1 MVETSLEKIFL
12 HQKAASLRL
21 RKQEIQIRLDYLN
34 SLERIIQNNLEDIAD
49 ALAMDFAKP
58 KPETLLTEIFP
69 VMHEIRLAKKNL
81 KSWTKPKKVKAPIT
95 MLGTKNFVIS
105 EPRGVCLIIG
115 PWNYPFQL
123 CISPLI
129 CALAAGNTS
138 FIKPSEFTPNTN
150 KVLKKIIKEAFHEE
164 IVTVIEGGPETT
176 QELLELPFDHI
187 FFTGSTRVGK
197 IIMQAAS
204 KHLSSITLELG
215 GKSPTII
222 DASANLKVACEKL
235 VWSKFINAGQT
246 CVAPDYIL
254 VQKSILNDF
263 KTAFVATLNQF
274 YGASALEKKNSPDF
288 ARIITQKHTERL
300 QSLIRNATELNAE
313 IITGGEV
320 DVEERYVAPTVL
332 HKVDLHSTIMQDE
345 IFGPILPLIEFKEIH
360 DAIHFVNERPKPL
373 ALYIYSQSESNI
385 SAILKETSSGG
396 VCVNDS
402 IIHLANPHLP
412 FGGVGPSGIGSYH
425 GIHGFKAFSHE
436 KAVLRQSWLGI
447 LLRLTYPPYSKFKMG
462 ILNKL
467 IQWKL

>member
-21 RKQEIQIRLDYLN
+21 RKQDISVRLEFL
-34 SLERIIQNNLEDIAD
+34 SHLEKAIQNNLEDISA
-49 ALAMDFAKP
+49 ALVSDFSKP
-58 KPETLLTEIFP
+58 KAETLLTEIFP
-69 VMHEIRLAKKNL
+69 VMHEIRLAKRNL

-95 MLGTKNFVIS
+95 MLGTQNFVIS
-105 EPRGVCLIIG
+105 EPRGVCLIVG

-129 CALAAGNTS
+129 CAVAAGNTA
-138 FIKPSEFTPNTN
+138 FIKPSEFTPATN
-150 KVLKKIIKEAFHEE
+150 KILIKIIKEAFPEE
-164 IVTVIEGGPETT
+164 IVAIVEGGPETT

-197 IIMQAAS
+197 IIMEAAS

-222 DASANLKVACEKL
+222 DSSANLKIACEKL

-254 VQKSILNDF
+254 VQKNIINDF
-263 KTAFVATLNQF
+263 KSIFIATLNQF
-274 YGASALEKKNSPDF
+274 YGSSDLEKKNSPDF

-300 QSLIRNATELNAE
+300 QELIQNALSLNAE

-320 DVEERYVAPTVL
+320 DLQNRYVAPTVL
-332 HKVDLHSTIMQDE
+332 HKVDPHATVMQDE
-345 IFGPILPLIEFKEIH
+345 IFGPILPLIEFKDIH
-360 DAIHFVNERPKPL
+360 EAIHFVNERPKPL

-425 GIHGFKAFSHE
+425 GVHGFRAFSHE

-447 LLRLTYPPYSKFKMG
+447 LLRVTYPPYTGLKMK